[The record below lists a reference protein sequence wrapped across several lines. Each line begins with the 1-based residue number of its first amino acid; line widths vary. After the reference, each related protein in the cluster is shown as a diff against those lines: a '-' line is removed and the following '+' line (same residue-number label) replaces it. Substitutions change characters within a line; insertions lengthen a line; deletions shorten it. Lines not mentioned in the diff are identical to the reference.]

1 MLTYII
7 PTRDRPERLTLTLA
21 EMAKLDARAHERIG
35 GAQII
40 IVDNA
45 SRFPVL
51 APDRLPNGIPVRV
64 IYRTTNEAAAGRNAG
79 AAAAPAGPDSWLLML
94 DDDSYPMNTAFID
107 DILAAAGSGGPSH
120 DPSDL
125 PVGAIAAEVFLPPTA
140 VEASEEHM
148 QEKHEAGGLPEV
160 FIGCGVAI
168 RRDLFLQLGGYDPSF
183 GYYAEEYDFCAKLLL
198 AGYRV
203 VWSRR
208 FRVMHHKDAQGRD
221 MDEILRRLVRNNGWV
236 ALRYAPEV
244 HRCAALSDTVSRYF
258 DIARRENAVA
268 GYQIGLDELKQSMDI
283 QPRAEMSESLWD
295 RFTGLAAARRWLAQ
309 ALAGIDSC
317 SEGGA
322 ACRAGRPRVALVDPG
337 KNAWAVRQVL
347 EELGAHV
354 VDPGSDR
361 DRAGLSASVIG
372 TLSPGPM
379 LDSARR
385 LLGAR
390 PGANVLTPWMPLQ
403 AVGSCAQPLRESAA
417 PIAAWSNTDSVA
429 A

>member
-21 EMAKLDARAHERIG
+21 ALAKLDARAHERID

-45 SRFPVL
+45 SRFPVV

-64 IYRTTNEAAAGRNAG
+64 IYRTANEAAAGRNAG

-94 DDDSYPMNTAFID
+94 DDDSYPMDTAFID
-107 DILAAAGSGGPSH
+107 DILAAAGTDGPSP

-125 PVGAIAAEVFLPPTA
+125 PIGAVAAEVFLPPTA
-140 VEASEEHM
+140 AEASEEHM

-244 HRCAALSDTVSRYF
+244 HRCATLAETVSRYF
-258 DIARRENAVA
+258 DIARREKAVA
-268 GYQIGLDELKQSMDI
+268 GYQVGLQELKASMDT
-283 QPRAEMSESLWD
+283 QPRAEMSEALWD
-295 RFTGLAAARRWLAQ
+295 RFTGLAAARSWLAH
-309 ALAGIDSC
+309 ALAGLDSC

-322 ACRAGRPRVALVDPG
+322 AFRAGRPRVALVDPG
-337 KNAWAVRQVL
+337 KNVWAVRQAL

-361 DRAGLSASVIG
+361 DRDNFLASVIG

-390 PGANVLTPWMPLQ
+390 PRANILTPWMPLR
-403 AVGSCAQPLRESAA
+403 AVGSRAESLRETDL
-417 PIAAWSNTDSVA
+417 PLAAWTSEGSVA